1 MEFDKEFWRT
11 PEHWIAAII
20 LDSERNQTY
29 GKTKNGYA
37 ILERVPKPETGFNY
51 LDIVKVNGP
60 IGNQMYRDDEI
71 EEFLAVEIVK
81 KSELKTYS
89 YEAILP
95 TSRDYFELLEWFV
108 ENGQK
113 TEMEF
118 SMNFSEGKW
127 LKGRCSSKSFSEAEK
142 ILKSFI
148 KQEKGNL
155 IEKIKRIFSNKYY
168 GRKIRN
174 LK

>member
-20 LDSERNQTY
+20 LDSDRNQTY
-29 GKTKNGYA
+29 GKIKNGYA

-71 EEFLAVEIVK
+71 NEFLTIEVVK
-81 KSELKTYS
+81 KSELKTYT

-95 TSRDYFELLEWFV
+95 SSKDYFELLEWFMK
-108 ENGQK
+108 NGQM

-118 SMNFSEGKW
+118 SMNFKERKW
-127 LKGRCSSKSFSEAEK
+127 LKGRCSAKSFGEAEK
-142 ILKSFI
+142 ILKSFV
-148 KQEKGNL
+148 KNEKGNI
-155 IEKIKRIFSNKYY
+155 IEKIKRLFSNKHYE
-168 GRKIRN
+168 RKIRN